1 MIWTARVRF
10 AGPGE
15 EREIGFD
22 DDSMIPESL
31 NHALMA
37 LRKRRNR
44 SFVLGWW
51 VREQED
57 EKWDIGE

>member
-1 MIWTARVRF
+1 MIWTACVRF
-10 AGPGE
+10 AGPNE

-31 NHALMA
+31 DHAHKA
-37 LRKRRNR
+37 LRKRTNR
-44 SFVLGWW
+44 SFVQGWW
-51 VREQED
+51 GREQED